1 MIQQFDQ
8 TKKIPT
14 PVNHIQ
20 NVRSSPSSDRKR
32 TVKMCD
38 PLPDLV
44 VIDLKNFSP
53 IRSVRARDIY
63 SDGCKRGEKKLSGV
77 RRKMAFEVF

>member
-1 MIQQFDQ
+1 
-8 TKKIPT
+8 
-14 PVNHIQ
+14 
-20 NVRSSPSSDRKR
+20 
-32 TVKMCD
+32 MCD

-77 RRKMAFEVF
+77 RRKMAFEVLQLNMFKLSIYMKG